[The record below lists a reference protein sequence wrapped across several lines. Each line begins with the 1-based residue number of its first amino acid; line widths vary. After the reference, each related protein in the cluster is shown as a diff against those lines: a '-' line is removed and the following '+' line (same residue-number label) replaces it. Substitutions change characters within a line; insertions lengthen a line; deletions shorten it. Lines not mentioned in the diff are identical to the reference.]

1 MVRLDFF
8 TINNEVEYEALIAR
22 LDLAKATGVAN
33 LIVYYD
39 FQVVT
44 SQVNCDYKCKG
55 ERIKRY
61 LEQVKN
67 RVNNLLAKFVQIP
80 REENKHADCLA
91 NAASAEHMLIPNQ
104 VLSFV
109 QLSSIIDSIS
119 VHEIGSKNDQ
129 TTPIT
134 SYLKDV
140 VLPDGEEV
148 ARKLKVQATW
158 FVLIKDVLYK
168 RGFSH
173 SYLRCLILEE
183 ADYVIR
189 EVPEGVCENHS
200 GSRSLV
206 HKLI

>member
-1 MVRLDFF
+1 MVLHSPEGDEVECMVRLDFF

-22 LDLAKATGVAN
+22 LDLAKATGVTN

-109 QLSSIIDSIS
+109 
-119 VHEIGSKNDQ
+119 
-129 TTPIT
+129 
-134 SYLKDV
+134 
-140 VLPDGEEV
+140 
-148 ARKLKVQATW
+148 
-158 FVLIKDVLYK
+158 
-168 RGFSH
+168 
-173 SYLRCLILEE
+173 
-183 ADYVIR
+183 
-189 EVPEGVCENHS
+189 
-200 GSRSLV
+200 
-206 HKLI
+206 